1 MVRAISGKASLERGI
16 FMDETS
22 RQLAAEEI
30 VDKVVF
36 EAQLKQVVDDARR
49 WKAHQRAAAS
59 DGQPQPAAEM
69 PFNVPL
75 QSPTNESQNLLQ
87 LAGGLALIFK
97 FDPQARRS
105 KAIGQILHACERFCG
120 LDRKIGTVRTWVS
133 TSSAFAMAPEKA
145 KQLPLATLCKLNTT
159 KVKTTLYQLIQG
171 MVADRY
177 GFGRPLTNDRLK
189 EIQDDLG
196 QVGVSMELADLRQTL
211 GKIDD
216 ELGQPRLR
224 SPA

>member
-1 MVRAISGKASLERGI
+1 
-16 FMDETS
+16 
-22 RQLAAEEI
+22 
-30 VDKVVF
+30 
-36 EAQLKQVVDDARR
+36 
-49 WKAHQRAAAS
+49 
-59 DGQPQPAAEM
+59 M
-69 PFNVPL
+69 PFNAPL
-75 QSPTNESQNLLQ
+75 QSPANESRNLLL

-97 FDPQARRS
+97 FDPQAYRS
-105 KAIGQILHACERFCG
+105 KATRQILQACGRFCG

-133 TSSAFAMAPEKA
+133 ISSAFAMAPENA

-171 MVADRY
+171 MVSDAY
-177 GFGRPLTNDRLK
+177 VFGRPFTNDTLR